1 MRPVPGFCYIDSMA
15 ADTKKVFQLV
25 CPCCGTTIW
34 VDSETREVLQHERAK
49 KKKGSLDDL
58 VSKEA
63 KRAEDMGRKFDA
75 TFELQAEKKQKA
87 DERFRQ
93 ALEKAE
99 KEDPEEP

>member
-1 MRPVPGFCYIDSMA
+1 MA

-25 CPCCGTTIW
+25 CPCCGATIW
-34 VDSETREVLQHERAK
+34 VDSETRDVLQTERAK

-58 VSKEA
+58 VSKEL
-63 KRAEDMGRKFDA
+63 KRAGDMGRKFDA

-87 DERFRQ
+87 DDAFRK

-99 KEDPEEP
+99 QEGPEEPEER

>member
-1 MRPVPGFCYIDSMA
+1 MG

-34 VDSETREVLQHERAK
+34 VDTETREVLQTERAK
-49 KKKGSLDDL
+49 KKKSSLDDL

-63 KRAEDMGRKFDA
+63 KRAEDMSRKFDA
-75 TFELQAEKKQKA
+75 TFELQEEKKQKA

-93 ALEKAE
+93 ALKKAE
-99 KEDPEEP
+99 KGEPEEPDSSA